1 MCYFLLRKKK
11 KKNSQKAEPKAQ
23 KAKLRAMRE
32 LYLGT
37 ETQPRNL
44 QYFPD

>member
-1 MCYFLLRKKK
+1 MLLFVKKKKK